1 MCIRDRSVSTLFTS
15 SSEVAR
21 NPVTLSGQLT
31 DQTVTQ
37 GVYEYVVASQFS
49 HTDSAA
55 QLQFEASLPGGSPLP
70 DYVAFDEAT
79 GTFQFDSEAALEAG
93 VESIRIEVVARDSQ
107 GNGVSTSFQVSFLQQ
122 AETASEADAGQPTD
136 NVVDSAISSAETTGA
151 ETQTSIDSERNA
163 QQQEAVVSASGPSNP
178 VENPVR
184 LTGSIENQQASS
196 GFLNFE
202 VREAFIHT
210 DPNEPL
216 TLKARM
222 ANGDEL
228 PDFVSFESETGEFTV
243 DVSKARAAG
252 IESIEITVTAT
263 DRQGNSVESTF
274 VVEITDDETASVT
287 EINNEAN
294 AETNLAETDLL
305 NSETLPP
312 LEDMSVKA
320 QEAPERSSLSEN
332 LKLAGQFGYQQ
343 EKITLTKALE
353 KVFGAMG

>member
-1 MCIRDRSVSTLFTS
+1 MWPRSFHIRTLQRNS
-15 SSEVAR
+15 SLK
-21 NPVTLSGQLT
+21 PVCLVGL
-31 DQTVTQ
+31 
-37 GVYEYVVASQFS
+37 
-49 HTDSAA
+49 
-55 QLQFEASLPGGSPLP
+55 PLP

-136 NVVDSAISSAETTGA
+136 NVVDSAISSAETAGP
-151 ETQTSIDSERNA
+151 ETQTSIDSETDA
-163 QQQEAVVSASGPSNP
+163 QQQEAIASASGSSNP

-202 VREAFIHT
+202 VREAFIHS
-210 DPNEPL
+210 DPSEPL
-216 TLKARM
+216 TLQARM

-294 AETNLAETDLL
+294 AKTHLAEADLL
-305 NSETLPP
+305 DPEALPA
-312 LEDMSVKA
+312 LEEMSVKT
-320 QEAPERSSLSEN
+320 QEAPEGSSLSEN

>member
-1 MCIRDRSVSTLFTS
+1 M
-15 SSEVAR
+15 
-21 NPVTLSGQLT
+21 
-31 DQTVTQ
+31 
-37 GVYEYVVASQFS
+37 
-49 HTDSAA
+49 
-55 QLQFEASLPGGSPLP
+55 
-70 DYVAFDEAT
+70 
-79 GTFQFDSEAALEAG
+79 
-93 VESIRIEVVARDSQ
+93 
-107 GNGVSTSFQVSFLQQ
+107 QQ
-122 AETASEADAGQPTD
+122 AETASEADAEQPTD

-228 PDFVSFESETGEFTV
+228 PDFVAFESETGEFTV

-274 VVEITDDETASVT
+274 VVEITDDETAAVT

-294 AETNLAETDLL
+294 AKTHLAEADLL
-305 NSETLPP
+305 NSEALPP
-312 LEDMSVKA
+312 LEGMSVKT
-320 QEAPERSSLSEN
+320 QEEPEGSSLSEN